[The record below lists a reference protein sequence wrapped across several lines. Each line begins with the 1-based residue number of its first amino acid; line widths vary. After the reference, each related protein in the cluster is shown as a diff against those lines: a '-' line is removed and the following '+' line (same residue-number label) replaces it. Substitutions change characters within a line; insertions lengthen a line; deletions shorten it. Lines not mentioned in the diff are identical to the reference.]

1 LPLSTLASRL
11 IRTTVTLAL
20 PAMLLSAQQPHP
32 QNASLTAAWQPLG
45 PSSIVSITY
54 GSLTG
59 RITALALD
67 PNDTTGNTL
76 YLGATGG
83 GVWKSTN
90 AASSLTAAT
99 FTPLTD
105 TLPVFNS
112 GTGAIPSLSI
122 GTLAV
127 QPAANPILLAGTG
140 DPNNA
145 TDSFYGEGILRSSDG
160 GLTWTLIQDS
170 HDGTNGNHSFLGL
183 SIAALA
189 FSTTTPT
196 LAVAAFTTSP
206 QSTLVQASAIISI
219 PGLYYSID
227 SGVTWQMAT
236 LYDGSQI
243 VQQPQPIG
251 TGETGNAATSVV
263 WNPQRSLFLAAIR
276 SHGYYSS
283 PDGITWTRILNQPG
297 TNLTTANCPIGVNG
311 IGSATCPI
319 FRGTLTVQPATG
331 DTYALTIDANN
342 LDQGLWQD
350 LCNATSNTCA
360 TPAPT
365 FATRIDN
372 AALEIG
378 SSNTAIAQGSYNLS
392 LAAVPATAGTP
403 ANGTV
408 LYAGTVDL
416 YRCAIAPNSTT
427 CSLRNTTNA
436 LNGCNAPAQVAPA
449 QHALAA
455 SPTTT
460 NPILFLGND
469 GGLWRSL
476 DGVAETGSVCS
487 STDHT
492 HFDNLNPAIAATGSL
507 SEVVGFAQHPT
518 DPNTLLAGLG
528 ANGSTATTT
537 ASTLTSWPQ
546 LSSGE
551 GGYPSLDATTPNNW
565 LLAIGAGINLK
576 QCTLGSA
583 CSAVSFTPP
592 ATLSATQTA
601 NDTTLLDAPSL
612 LDPAFT
618 TNVLLGT
625 CRIWRGP
632 ATSASTWSA
641 SNAISPAFNG
651 SATPCT
657 ANSPLIRS
665 IAAGGP
671 SATSTNAQLS
681 GSEVL
686 YAGLAGTLDG
696 GTTLGGQLFVTKSA
710 NTAFSATSW
719 TNASSGIVTNDIA
732 NNGIF
737 NPDGF
742 DISSIAVDPHD
753 PTGATVYATIQG
765 FATVPHLYRSVDFGA
780 HWLNITANLPG
791 APANAVLVDPND
803 ANTLYIAL
811 DTGVYVT
818 TQITTCATS
827 NCWSI
832 LGTALPNAP
841 VTTLAAA
848 AQLPTGDGRL
858 GMIRAATYG
867 RGIWQTPL
875 LTAVSL
881 AQPAITLSTT
891 SLTFAAQQVA
901 TQSPAQNITLTSSGN
916 APVTLGSPAITGD
929 FTETDNCTGQ
939 TLAVNA
945 TCTVQVVF
953 APTATGSRTGLL
965 TIYANIATG
974 QATVALT
981 STGTAP
987 ASITFNPLTLNFA
1000 ATLLNQ
1006 TTASQTLTVNNTGG
1020 NASALQTPTI
1030 TGDFAISANTCTA
1043 ILAPTTACALS
1054 IIFTPTV
1061 SGNRTGTLSL
1071 TDSAGTQ
1078 TAQLTGSGNSPATDT
1093 LTPNSITFPQQQINT
1108 TSPTQQIDL
1117 TNAGDIPLTLLNASI
1132 TPGDFTIVN
1141 ACGTSLVAHST
1152 CAFSVAFV
1160 PTATGTRTATLTV
1173 TDQVRYQTV
1182 AVTGVGVAPPG
1193 VSLTPT
1199 SLTFPATG
1207 SGLTAL
1213 AQSVTLTNNGG
1224 LPLTI
1229 TNIAISPNF
1238 TIASDTCPA
1247 TLPINAACNLL
1258 VVFAPTTAG
1267 PLSGTLTITD
1277 NAPNSTQAVT
1287 LFGPSIDFSL
1297 TLSTSTTETLSSG
1310 STATYSLLL
1319 SSLASVTGNVT
1330 FACTGAPT
1338 NSTCSISPPT
1348 PNLGTTTIIIVT
1360 IQTGILASLDPHL
1373 FAPWRTTGSIL
1384 LALTI
1389 PLALFKRRHSK
1400 QTFKSIPILL
1410 LLLCILA
1417 SFTACGAGR
1426 ELPATTTTTNTAY
1439 PTPTG
1444 TYNLT
1449 VSATSAGLTHT
1460 VPLTLIVQ

>member
-1 LPLSTLASRL
+1 MPLSTLASRL
-11 IRTTVTLAL
+11 IRTTVTLAIAATSL
-20 PAMLLSAQQPHP
+20 AAQQPHP
-32 QNASLTAAWQPLG
+32 QNTSLTAPWQPLG
-45 PSSIVSITY
+45 PASIVSATY
-54 GSLTG
+54 GNLTG

-76 YLGATGG
+76 YLGTTGG

-90 AASSLTAAT
+90 AASSLAATT

-112 GTGAIPSLSI
+112 GTSVIPSLSI
-122 GTLAV
+122 GALAV
-127 QPAANPILLAGTG
+127 QPATNPILLAGTG

-145 TDSFYGEGILRSSDG
+145 TDSYYGEGILRSPDG
-160 GLTWTLIQDS
+160 GLTWTLVQDS
-170 HDGTNGNHSFLGL
+170 YDGTNGHHSFLGL
-183 SIAALA
+183 SVAALA
-189 FSTTTPT
+189 FSTATPT

-206 QSTLVQASAIISI
+206 QSALVEATTITSI
-219 PGLYYSID
+219 PGLYYSTDAGI
-227 SGVTWQMAT
+227 TWQMAT

-283 PDGITWTRILNQPG
+283 PDGITWTRLVNQPG
-297 TNLTTANCPIGVNG
+297 TNLTTANCPIGVGG

-319 FRGTLTVQPATG
+319 FRGTLTVQPTTG
-331 DTYALTIDANN
+331 DTYALTVDANN

-372 AALEIG
+372 AALEVG
-378 SSNTAIAQGSYNLS
+378 SGNTTIAQGSYNLT
-392 LAAVPATAGTP
+392 LAAVPATAGIP
-403 ANGTV
+403 ANGTL
-408 LYAGTVDL
+408 LYAGTIDL

-427 CSLRNTTNA
+427 CALRNTTNA
-436 LNGCNAPAQVAPA
+436 LNGCNASAQVAPA
-449 QHALAA
+449 QHTLAALA
-455 SPTTT
+455 TTT
-460 NPILFLGND
+460 NPILYLGND

-476 DGVAETGSVCS
+476 DGVAETGSACS
-487 STDHT
+487 SNDYT
-492 HFDNLNPAIAATGSL
+492 HFNNLNPAIATGGSL
-507 SEVVGFAQHPT
+507 AEVVGFAQHPT

-528 ANGSTATTT
+528 ANGSTATTA
-537 ASTLTSWPQ
+537 ASNLTSWPQ

-551 GGYPSLDATTPNNW
+551 GGYPSLDATTPTNW

-583 CSAVSFTPP
+583 CTAASFTPP

-601 NDTTLLDAPSL
+601 NDTALLDAPSP
-612 LDPAFT
+612 LDPALT

-632 ATSASTWSA
+632 AASASTWSA

-651 SATPCT
+651 SATPCSST
-657 ANSPLIRS
+657 SPLIRS
-665 IAAGGP
+665 VAAGGP

-710 NTAFSATSW
+710 NTAFTATSW
-719 TNASSGIVTNDIA
+719 TKASSGIVTNDAA
-732 NNGIF
+732 NNGVF

-765 FATVPHLYRSVDFGA
+765 FATVPHLYRSADFGA
-780 HWLNITANLPG
+780 HWLNVTANLPG
-791 APANAVLVDPND
+791 APANTVLVDPND
-803 ANTLYIAL
+803 ANTLYVAL

-827 NCWSI
+827 NCWSL

-841 VTTLAAA
+841 VTSLAAA
-848 AQLPTGDGRL
+848 AQIPTGDGRL
-858 GMIRAATYG
+858 GMLRAATYG

-901 TQSPAQNITLTSSGN
+901 TQSTAQTITITSSGN
-916 APVTLGSPAITGD
+916 AAVTFGSPAITGD
-929 FTETDNCTGQ
+929 FAETDTCAGQ
-939 TLAVNA
+939 TLAVNT
-945 TCTVQVVF
+945 TCTVQVTF

-965 TIYANIATG
+965 TLYANIATG
-974 QATVALT
+974 QATVTLT
-981 STGTAP
+981 GSGTAP
-987 ASITFNPLTLNFA
+987 ASITFNPLTLSFLP
-1000 ATLLNQ
+1000 TVLNQ
-1006 TTASQTLTVNNTGG
+1006 TTTAQTITVNNTGG
-1020 NASALQTPTI
+1020 NSATLHAPTI
-1030 TGDFAISANTCTA
+1030 TGNFAISANTCTTT
-1043 ILAPTTACALS
+1043 LAPSTACALS
-1054 IIFTPTV
+1054 ITFTPTA
-1061 SGNRTGTLSL
+1061 SGNRTGTVSL

-1078 TAQLTGSGNSPATDT
+1078 TAQLIGIGNSPATDT
-1093 LTPNSITFPQQQINT
+1093 LTPTYLTFPQQQINT
-1108 TSPTQQIDL
+1108 SSPTQQITL
-1117 TNAGDIPLTLLNASI
+1117 TNAGDVPLTLLNATI
-1132 TPGDFTIVN
+1132 TPGDFTVVN
-1141 ACGTSLVAHST
+1141 ACGTSLAAHST
-1152 CAFSVAFV
+1152 CAIAVAFI
-1160 PTATGTRTATLTV
+1160 PTATGTRSATLTF
-1173 TDQVRYQTV
+1173 TDQIRSQTV
-1182 AVTGVGVAPPG
+1182 AITGIGVAPAG
-1193 VSLTPT
+1193 VSLTPA
-1199 SLTFPATG
+1199 SITFPATG
-1207 SGLTAL
+1207 SGLTSL
-1213 AQSVTLTNNGG
+1213 AQSVILTNNGG
-1224 LPLTI
+1224 IPLTI
-1229 TNIAISPNF
+1229 TNISISPNF
-1238 TIASDTCPA
+1238 TIASNTCPT
-1247 TLPINAACNLL
+1247 TLPSNSACNLL
-1258 VVFAPTTAG
+1258 IVFSPTTAG
-1267 PLSGTLTITD
+1267 TLAGTLTFTD
-1277 NAPNSTQAVT
+1277 NAPSLAQTVT
-1287 LFGPSIDFSL
+1287 LSGLGIDFSL
-1297 TLSTSTTETLSSG
+1297 TPSSSTTATLSSG
-1310 STATYSLLL
+1310 SSATYSLLL
-1319 SSLASVTGNVT
+1319 SSLPTVTGNIT
-1330 FACTGAPT
+1330 FTCTGAPT
-1338 NSTCSISPPT
+1338 NSTCAITPPT
-1348 PNLGTTTIIIVT
+1348 PNLGTTIPITAT
-1360 IQTGILASLDPHL
+1360 IQTGILANLDPHP

-1389 PLALFKRRHSK
+1389 PLALIRYRRLKRSS
-1400 QTFKSIPILL
+1400 TLLPL
-1410 LLLCILA
+1410 LLLCVLT
-1417 SFTACGAGR
+1417 SLNACGAGR
-1426 ELPATTTTTNTAY
+1426 ELPGTTTTSTAY
-1439 PTPTG
+1439 PTPSG